1 MQQTPSQSRCGITE
15 KPALGLW
22 VGYKPARCC
31 SVAPELL
38 QCYNGMMLQRYN
50 GSMVQC
56 YNVTAAHCY
65 TVTMLQCDYCYNG
78 FYLLLLQWILPL
90 NVTMDSTSYCYNGF
104 HLQCVV
110 RSDLHIKD
118 CSAGFLCSL
127 VLLKA
132 M

>member
-65 TVTMLQCDYCYNG
+65 NVTMLQCDYCYNG

-90 NVTMDSTSYCYNGF
+90 NVTMDFTS
-104 HLQCVV
+104 
-110 RSDLHIKD
+110 
-118 CSAGFLCSL
+118 
-127 VLLKA
+127 
-132 M
+132 